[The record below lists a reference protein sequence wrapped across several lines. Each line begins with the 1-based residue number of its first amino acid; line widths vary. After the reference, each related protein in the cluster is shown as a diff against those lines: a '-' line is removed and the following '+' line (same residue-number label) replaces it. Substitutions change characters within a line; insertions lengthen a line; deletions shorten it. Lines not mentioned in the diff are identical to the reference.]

1 MKIKSILLGILV
13 ALLALWANISLLAL
27 SGWFIS
33 AAGFASLSFAAA
45 SQFNY
50 FLPAAGV
57 RFLSLTRILLRY
69 VDRLGSHDLT
79 LKFLSKIRL
88 WIYEK
93 LEPLAPA
100 HLLRFQSGDLLT
112 RFSQDVDA
120 LDHLYIRLF
129 LPVSVFFI
137 TSILG
142 FVILNHF
149 NFVIAWH
156 VLALLWLSGFLIPLV
171 IAVFLKEQSKRLAV
185 SQADFKRDVLEY
197 FQNLTEIM
205 MFSKT
210 NHFIEKLKN
219 QDRAALKIQS
229 RLISW
234 EAFSAFSLA
243 LLTGITLWY
252 TTWIAVPHVHNHL
265 LNGAF
270 LAFLILGIAAIFEA
284 ASGLPSAFYYA
295 SKTLESAR
303 RITDIA
309 KQIPTVI
316 FEDNSEMSLTHYDV
330 VYKNVSFAYDAEHSV
345 LHDINLAFKTR
356 EKIAITGKSGIGK
369 TTLFQ
374 LLERY
379 WDVSEGE
386 ISIGGINIK
395 NFNEQQLRSL
405 LSFTPQYTH
414 VFNETVLENICFSN
428 TEIAPEKISM
438 ALRTVMLED
447 TVNHFPEGL
456 QQWLG
461 ATGIQLSGGEQKRIG
476 IVRALLH
483 DAPILLLDEPT
494 EGLDFT
500 MAEKMIKQLLHN
512 YTDKTIVIITHDP
525 RVASMMGRVVE
536 L

>member
-1 MKIKSILLGILV
+1 MKIKIILLGILV
-13 ALLALWANISLLAL
+13 SLLAVWTNISLLAL

-33 AAGFASLSFAAA
+33 AAGFASLSFVLA

-69 VDRLGSHDLT
+69 VDKLGSHDLT

-100 HLLRFQSGDLLT
+100 HLLNFQSGDLLT

-137 TSILG
+137 TSVLG

-149 NFVIAWH
+149 SFMIAWH
-156 VLALLWLSGFLIPLV
+156 VLVLLWISGFIMP
-171 IAVFLKEQSKRLAV
+171 IIMAYFLKERSKNLAI
-185 SQADFKRDVLEY
+185 SQANFKKEVVE
-197 FQNLTEIM
+197 FCQNLTEII
-205 MFSKT
+205 MFSKINT
-210 NHFIEKLKN
+210 FIDRLKKN
-219 QDRAALKIQS
+219 DRKTLKIQS
-229 RLISW
+229 KLISW
-234 EAFSAFSLA
+234 EAASAFSLV
-243 LLTGITLWY
+243 LLSGFTLWY
-252 TTWIAVPHVHNHL
+252 TLWVSVPLVHNHL

-270 LAFLILGIAAIFEA
+270 LAFLILGIAAIFEV
-284 ASGLPSAFYYA
+284 ASGLPAAFYYA

-303 RITDIA
+303 RIKEIA
-309 KQIPTVI
+309 TQKPTVI
-316 FEDNSEMSLTHYDV
+316 FAEHSDISIKNDDI
-330 VYKNVSFAYDAEHSV
+330 VYKNVSFAYDINYPI
-345 LHDINLAFKTR
+345 LHNINLAFKSG
-356 EKIAITGKSGIGK
+356 EKIAITGKSGVGK

-379 WDVSEGE
+379 WDVSEGR
-386 ISIGGINIK
+386 ISIGGIDIK
-395 NFNEQQLRSL
+395 NFNEKQLRSL

-428 TEIAPEKISM
+428 PDIAPEKISI
-438 ALRTVMLED
+438 ALQTVMLEN
-447 TVNHFPEGL
+447 TVNSFPDGL

-500 MAEKMIKQLLHN
+500 MAEKMIEQLLLN
-512 YTDKTIVIITHDP
+512 YADKTIVVITHDP
-525 RVASMMGRVVE
+525 RIAGMMERVVE

>member
-1 MKIKSILLGILV
+1 MKITIILLGILV
-13 ALLALWANISLLAL
+13 SLLALWANISLLAL

-33 AAGFASLSFAAA
+33 AAAFASLSFAAA

-57 RFLSLTRILLRY
+57 RFLSLARILLRY

-79 LKFLSKIRL
+79 LKFLSKIRW

-100 HLLRFQSGDLLT
+100 HLLNFQSGDLLT
-112 RFSQDVDA
+112 RFSQDVDV
-120 LDHLYIRLF
+120 LDYFYLRLF
-129 LPVSVFFI
+129 LPVSVFFL

-149 NFVIAWH
+149 SFEIAWH
-156 VLALLWLSGFLIPLV
+156 ALVLLWVSGFIMPIM
-171 IAVFLKEQSKRLAV
+171 IAYFLKAQSKRLAV
-185 SQADFKRDVLEY
+185 SQADFKKDVVE
-197 FQNLTEIM
+197 FCQNLTEII
-205 MFSKT
+205 MFSKI
-210 NHFIEKLKN
+210 NVFIEKLKN

-229 RLISW
+229 KLISW
-234 EAFSAFSLA
+234 EAISAFALF
-243 LLTGITLWY
+243 LLTGVTLWV
-252 TTWIAVPHVHNHL
+252 TLWVAVPLVHDHL

-270 LAFLILGIAAIFEA
+270 LAFLILGIAALFESVA
-284 ASGLPSAFYYA
+284 GLPSAFYYA

-303 RITDIA
+303 RITEIA
-309 KQIPTVI
+309 KQKPTVI
-316 FEDNSEMSLTHYDV
+316 FTEHSDIQIKNHDV
-330 VYKNVSFAYDAEHSV
+330 VYSNVSFAYDVNHPV
-345 LHDINLAFKTR
+345 LHNINVAFKSG
-356 EKIAITGKSGIGK
+356 EKIAITGKSGAGK
-369 TTLFQ
+369 TTLFH

-379 WDVSEGE
+379 WDVAEGE
-386 ISIGGINIK
+386 ISVGGINVK
-395 NFNEQQLRSL
+395 NFNEKQLRSL

-428 TEIAPEKISM
+428 TNIAPEKISL

-447 TVNHFPEGL
+447 TVNNFPDGL

-483 DAPILLLDEPT
+483 DAPIILLDEPT
-494 EGLDFT
+494 EGLDFI
-500 MAEKMIKQLLHN
+500 MAEKMIEQLLLN
-512 YTDKTIVIITHDP
+512 YADKTIVVITHDP
-525 RVASMMGRVVE
+525 RIAGMMERTIV